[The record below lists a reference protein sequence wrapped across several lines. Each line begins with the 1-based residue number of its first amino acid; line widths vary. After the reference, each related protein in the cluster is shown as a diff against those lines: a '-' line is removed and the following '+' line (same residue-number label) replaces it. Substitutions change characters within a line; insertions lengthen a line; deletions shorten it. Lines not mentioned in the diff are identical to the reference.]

1 MLEIITKAILQ
12 ENVVS
17 LHSPAMSLL
26 QINFDL
32 LHTVPVDTDWKQY
45 QFDCHARDTIII
57 MQVLC
62 ILLQTVLLLMTC
74 ENDYKCPPPCTAAQL
89 LQWS

>member
-1 MLEIITKAILQ
+1 MLVIITKAILQ
-12 ENVVS
+12 ENNVVS

-32 LHTVPVDTDWKQY
+32 LHTVPVDTVWKQY
-45 QFDCHARDTIII
+45 QFDCHARDIIII

-74 ENDYKCPPPCTAAQL
+74 EKNQTTIKNQ
-89 LQWS
+89 SVGRRSM